1 MRSMVEGPYRLRRTP
16 PPHFVRSPSPRNRGE
31 EFRNAT
37 LTHHDIVI
45 VGAGHAGAQAAIQLR
60 QLGFAGSVAL
70 IGAEPEPPY
79 ERPPLSKEYL
89 AGEKEFERM
98 LTRPESFWAE
108 RGIELILGTTVV
120 AVDPETRILTAQG
133 GERFGYRILI
143 WATGGTPRRLGCEG
157 GDLAGVHVVRRKA
170 DTDAIR
176 AELDSVECVAVIG
189 GGYIGLETAAVL
201 RKLGKQVVLL
211 EALDRVLARVAGPEI
226 SDFYAAEHRARGVDV
241 RLGTAVASIVG
252 ISGRVAA
259 VRLQD
264 GETIE
269 AGMAIVGIGVEAAV
283 APLLAAGAVGANGVE
298 VDAYCRTSLPGIYA
312 VGDCAAHENRFAG
325 GLRIRLESVQN
336 AHDQAAT
343 AAKAIVGAPQPYDA
357 VPWFWSNQYDL
368 RLQTV
373 GLSVG
378 HDSTVVRGRPEER
391 SFSILY
397 LLDGRVIALDC
408 VNSTRDYV
416 QGRKL
421 VLEKRAIEPERLAD
435 TSVPLK
441 EL

>member
-1 MRSMVEGPYRLRRTP
+1 MT
-16 PPHFVRSPSPRNRGE
+16 N
-31 EFRNAT
+31 
-37 LTHHDIVI
+37 HDIVI

-60 QLGFAGSVAL
+60 QLGFAGSIAL

-89 AGEKEFERM
+89 AGEKAFERM
-98 LTRPESFWAE
+98 LARPDSFWAE
-108 RGIELILGTTVV
+108 RGIELVLATTVA
-120 AVDPETRILTAQG
+120 AVDPEARVATALDG
-133 GERFGYRILI
+133 RSFGYGILV
-143 WATGGTPRRLGCEG
+143 WAAGGDPRRLGCEG
-157 GDLAGVHVVRRKA
+157 GDLAGVHVVRRRS
-170 DTDAIR
+170 DVDSIR
-176 AELDSVECVAVIG
+176 ARLEGARRVAVVG

-201 RKLGKQVVLL
+201 RKLGKEVVLL
-211 EALDRVLARVAGPEI
+211 EALDRLLARVAGTEI

-241 RLGTAVASIVG
+241 RLGAAVASILG
-252 ISGRVAA
+252 ESGKVAA
-259 VRLQD
+259 LRLQD
-264 GETIE
+264 GATIE
-269 AGMAIVGIGVEAAV
+269 AEMAIVGIGVEAAV
-283 APLLAAGAVGANGVE
+283 GPLLSAGAAGANGVE
-298 VDAYCRTSLPGIYA
+298 VDPLCRTSLPDVYA
-312 VGDCAAHENRFAG
+312 IGDCAAHENRFAG

-343 AAKAIVGAPQPYDA
+343 AAKAIVGSPQPYEA

-391 SFSILY
+391 SFSVVY
-397 LLDGRVIALDC
+397 LLQGRVIALDC

-421 VLEKRAIEPERLAD
+421 VVDRAMPDAERLAD
-435 TSVPLK
+435 ASVPLK
-441 EL
+441 ALG

>member
-1 MRSMVEGPYRLRRTP
+1 M
-16 PPHFVRSPSPRNRGE
+16 
-31 EFRNAT
+31 
-37 LTHHDIVI
+37 THHDVVI
-45 VGAGHAGAQAAIQLR
+45 VGAGHAGAQTAIQLR

-70 IGAEPEPPY
+70 VGAEAEPPY

-89 AGEKEFERM
+89 AGEKAFERM
-98 LTRPESFWAE
+98 LIRPESFWAE
-108 RGIELILGTTVV
+108 RGVDLVLGTSI
-120 AVDPETRILTAQG
+120 AAIDPEAKVLTAGSGERLGYGKLVWAAG
-133 GERFGYRILI
+133 GE
-143 WATGGTPRRLGCEG
+143 PRLLGCEG

-170 DTDAIR
+170 DSDAIR
-176 AELDSVECVAVIG
+176 AELGGVECVAVVG

-201 RKLGKQVVLL
+201 RKLGKRVVLL

-226 SDFYAAEHRARGVDV
+226 SSFYEAEHRAQGVDV
-241 RLGTAVASIVG
+241 RLGATVASIVG
-252 ISGRVAA
+252 ESGRVAG
-259 VRLQD
+259 VRLRD
-264 GETIE
+264 GALAE
-269 AGMAIVGIGVEAAV
+269 AQMVIVGIGVEAAV
-283 APLLAAGAVGANGVE
+283 APLLAAGAAGANGVD
-298 VDAYCRTSLPGIYA
+298 VDSCCRTSLSDVYA
-312 VGDCAAHENRFAG
+312 IGDCAAHENRFAG

-343 AAKAIVGAPQPYDA
+343 AARAIAGDPEPYEA

-378 HDSTVVRGRPEER
+378 YDSTVVRGRTEER
-391 SFSILY
+391 SFSVLY

-421 VLEKRAIEPERLAD
+421 VMERRVVEPARLAD
-435 TSVPLK
+435 AGVALK
-441 EL
+441 EP

>member
-1 MRSMVEGPYRLRRTP
+1 M
-16 PPHFVRSPSPRNRGE
+16 
-31 EFRNAT
+31 
-37 LTHHDIVI
+37 THHDIVI

-60 QLGFAGSVAL
+60 QLGFAGAIAL

-98 LTRPESFWAE
+98 LTRPATFWAE
-108 RGIELILGTTVV
+108 RGIDLVLGTTVT
-120 AVDPETRILTAQG
+120 AVDPESKTLTSQG
-133 GERFGYRILI
+133 GGRFGYGTLI
-143 WATGGTPRRLGCEG
+143 WAAGGEPRRLGCEG
-157 GDLAGVHVVRRKA
+157 GDLAGVHVVRRRA
-170 DTDAIR
+170 DADSIR
-176 AELDSVECVAVIG
+176 AELESVECVAVVG

-201 RKLGKQVVLL
+201 RKLGKEVVLL

-226 SDFYAAEHRARGVDV
+226 SRFYDAEHASHGVDV
-241 RLGTAVASIVG
+241 RLGATVASIVG
-252 ISGRVAA
+252 KDGRVAG

-264 GETIE
+264 GALVE
-269 AGMAIVGIGVEAAV
+269 AQMVIVGIGVEAAV
-283 APLLAAGAVGANGVE
+283 APLLAAGADGANGVE
-298 VDAYCRTSLPGIYA
+298 VDSYCRTSLPGVYA
-312 VGDCAAHENRFAG
+312 IGDCAAHENIFAG

-343 AAKAIVGAPQPYDA
+343 AAKSITGAPQPYEA

-391 SFSILY
+391 SFSVIYMLQ
-397 LLDGRVIALDC
+397 GRVIALDC

-421 VLEKRAIEPERLAD
+421 VLDKRTIEPARLAD

-441 EL
+441 DLA